1 LSPLALPGVRGTLRY
16 PRAGVMDTAFRR
28 DTAVVPRGDG
38 SYDVEVAPQW
48 RAGRGPHG
56 GYLAAM
62 MLRALTETVADAQ
75 RAPRS
80 LTIHYARAPQPGPA
94 EIHTTV
100 ERAGRSLSTLSA
112 RLLQDGEVQ
121 ALALA
126 AFSTPWTGRPEL
138 DDRPMPEVAP
148 PAARPTEPMLG
159 DGGGPRF
166 VQHLVMQPRFGP
178 LPFSGSDEPMVTG
191 GWLGLFEPQPID
203 APAIALFADAWWSPP
218 FGRLTELATSPTID
232 LTIHFRRLDVDPDP
246 QALCLARFHTG
257 LVHDGFFEN
266 DATIWSPNGQLLAHA
281 RQLALVLPRG

>member
-1 LSPLALPGVRGTLRY
+1 
-16 PRAGVMDTAFRR
+16 MDTAFRTA
-28 DTAVVPRGDG
+28 TAVTPRGDG
-38 SYDVEVAPQW
+38 RYDVDISPEW

-62 MLRALTETVADAQ
+62 ILRALTETVADAG

-80 LTIHYARAPQPGPA
+80 LTIHYPRSPQPGGA

-112 RLLQDGEVQ
+112 RLEQGGKLQ

-126 AFSTPWTGRPEL
+126 AFSPPWPGPSL
-138 DDRPMPEVAP
+138 DERPMPEVTAP
-148 PAARPTEPMLG
+148 DPRPTMRIPAGDEPPR
-159 DGGGPRF
+159 PRF

-178 LPFSGSDEPMVTG
+178 IPFTGTEEPMETG

-203 APAIALFADAWWSPP
+203 AAALALFSDSWWSPP
-218 FGRLTELATSPTID
+218 FGRLSELSTSPTID
-232 LTIHFRRLDVDPDP
+232 LTIHFRQAIADPDP
-246 QALCLARFHTG
+246 QALCLARFTTG

-266 DATIWSPNGQLLAHA
+266 DAAIWSADGRLLAHA
-281 RQLALVLPRG
+281 RQLALLLPLR